1 MSSENN
7 VYRMGTNNMSNI
19 HKKLHNACNH
29 AKSVQKANKVKG
41 MPFNPLLHDDVQRVA
56 MDALLKNNLYPTCN
70 YITDVTDRFVIVTCT
85 MRITDIDD
93 PKSFIV
99 IDGCTAMGGLDK
111 YGTGQAMSYSKKYAF
126 LNALNLKTGMD
137 LEDGYNAKP
146 FEQNSVEQS
155 SEPTYL
161 DDEIDVEE
169 IINRIKQTKSR
180 KQLDIVKNEVRSV
193 VNHLKNNN
201 FKAYEQIRDES
212 SKHEATLESNAK
224 VYKKAIESLEQ
235 NRPNNN
241 QS

>member
-1 MSSENN
+1 MSSEIN
-7 VYRMGTNNMSNI
+7 VYQMKGNNMSNI

-146 FEQNSVEQS
+146 FEQNSVEKS
-155 SEPTYL
+155 TEPTYM
-161 DDEIDVEE
+161 DDEVDVEE
-169 IINRIKQTKSR
+169 IINRITETKTV
-180 KQLDIVKNEVRSV
+180 KQLSAVKSQVRSV
-193 VNHLKNNN
+193 VGHLKNNN
-201 FKAYEQIRDES
+201 FKAYEQIRDITR
-212 SKHEATLESNAK
+212 KHEVKL
-224 VYKKAIESLEQ
+224 
-235 NRPNNN
+235 NNN
-241 QS
+241 QQ